1 MAQDKAQAAINKTNE
16 TIEELGNHTSN
27 LYDSLTSIQDSF
39 DRIRNV
45 PNDKKLQ
52 YEELKK
58 IRLNWRLQA
67 EKIEKDY
74 QVAAVKN
81 AGAGAAGASLGV
93 AVVTMG
99 STVAM
104 GVATTFGVA
113 STGTVISAL
122 SGAAAT
128 NAALAWLGGGA
139 LAVGGGGMVAGE
151 AFLALAG
158 PVGWAIAGVSLIA
171 SGLFFWKSSSDKKHL
186 ESVFIAISERDIKS
200 YELAVVE
207 LKERISRIIDENAK
221 LNDAISNIATLGLDY
236 SKMTEAQQYELGA
249 YVNLMNASTQLL
261 INPIKDLSP
270 KFSMTDLDGFM
281 AWKDRKTDKSIYE
294 DNKDFIV
301 SLANLLY
308 KIELDDREKNSYGNL
323 CERTKKC

>member
-1 MAQDKAQAAINKTNE
+1 MKCKRKTKLEMAQDKAQAAINKTNE

-99 STVAM
+99 PTVAM

-113 STGTVISAL
+113 STGTAISAL

-139 LAVGGGGMVAGE
+139 LAVGGGGWMGYCRC
-151 AFLALAG
+151 F
-158 PVGWAIAGVSLIA
+158 
-171 SGLFFWKSSSDKKHL
+171 
-186 ESVFIAISERDIKS
+186 S
-200 YELAVVE
+200 Y
-207 LKERISRIIDENAK
+207 
-221 LNDAISNIATLGLDY
+221 
-236 SKMTEAQQYELGA
+236 
-249 YVNLMNASTQLL
+249 
-261 INPIKDLSP
+261 
-270 KFSMTDLDGFM
+270 
-281 AWKDRKTDKSIYE
+281 
-294 DNKDFIV
+294 
-301 SLANLLY
+301 
-308 KIELDDREKNSYGNL
+308 
-323 CERTKKC
+323 C